1 MGKPKETNYQ
11 EQVDAKLAA
20 LTAQSGCYLFK
31 DANDEIIYV
40 GKAKS
45 LRARVRS
52 YFQSSS
58 SDERYFIPILRE
70 VVADLET
77 VVTATEKEAAV
88 LENELIKKHQP
99 RFNVKLRDDK
109 DFLCLKLDRKREW
122 PRLDLVRRPKADGA
136 RYFGPYHSATS
147 ARRTLHLVNKHFQL
161 RTCTDA
167 ELKSRRRPC
176 LQYQIKRCPAPCVYE
191 VARDWYD
198 EQVRAVELFLD
209 ARHDELTRELDEKM
223 HEASEEL
230 EFEVAAIYR
239 DQLKAV
245 ESIRQQQRVVSVQRI
260 DQDVL
265 GIYREAEMVELVLML
280 VRKGH
285 VTDSQ
290 SFSLG
295 RSELPDEEVLSH
307 FLTQYYAPD
316 THLGTVPD
324 EIILPVRPDAVQGL
338 ADWLSETRNK
348 RVKVVVPSKGN
359 KRRLLEMAVDNAAHA
374 FKEKQRS
381 SEEIDARLED
391 LRKKLRLETL
401 PRVIECCDISHH
413 GGGDAVG
420 SVVCLRD
427 GAPDRKRYKI
437 FRIKTTDTGDDYAAI
452 SEVLARR
459 FRRGRQAREGDP
471 NGDWDLPDLFV
482 VDGGRGQLGVALTA
496 ARDLGLHDLPIVG
509 LAKERES
516 VTGEKLVDRVYL
528 PGQKNGIQLRPTSA
542 ALYFLAHAR
551 DEAHRF
557 ANVGR
562 KKVGK
567 KRSLK
572 SELDDIRGIGPVAKK
587 ALLRVLGSMDAVR
600 AAGDEQ
606 ILAVPGVTKRHLTA
620 LRKALGAS
628 EQHVAGDGD
637 RGEDADGDG
646 EHHRGT

>member
-1 MGKPKETNYQ
+1 MGKPNDKTGSDDAVGYQ
-11 EQVDAKLAA
+11 ERIDAKLAS
-20 LTAQSGCYLFK
+20 LTASSGCYLFK
-31 DANDEIIYV
+31 DAKDDIIYV

-45 LRARVRS
+45 LRSRVRS
-52 YFQSSS
+52 YFQASN
-58 SDERYFIPILRE
+58 SDERYFLPILRDI
-70 VVADLET
+70 VADVET

-109 DFLCLKLDRKREW
+109 DFLCLRLDTKRDW

-167 ELKSRRRPC
+167 ELKSRRRAC
-176 LQYQIKRCPAPCVYE
+176 LQYQIKRCPAPCVHE
-191 VARDWYD
+191 VARDWYG
-198 EQVRAVELFLD
+198 EQVRSVELFLD
-209 ARHDELTRELDEKM
+209 ARHDELTADLNDSMER
-223 HEASEEL
+223 ASDEL
-230 EFEVAAIYR
+230 EFELAAIYR

-245 ESIRQQQRVVSVQRI
+245 ESIRQQQRVVSVRRI

-265 GIYREAEMVELVLML
+265 GLYREADTIELVLMM

-285 VTDSQ
+285 VTDTQ

-295 RSELPDEEVLSH
+295 RSELPDEEVISH
-307 FLTQYYAPD
+307 FLTQYYGSEVYVGA
-316 THLGTVPD
+316 LPD
-324 EIILPVRPDAVQGL
+324 ELVLPVRPDAVQGF
-338 ADWLSETRNK
+338 ADWLLETRNK
-348 RVKVVVPSKGN
+348 RVKIVVPRQGA
-359 KRRLLEMAVDNAAHA
+359 KRRLLEMALENAEHA

-381 SEEIDARLED
+381 SEEIESRLED
-391 LRKKLRLETL
+391 LRKKLRLPTL
-401 PRVIECCDISHH
+401 PRLIECCDISHL

-427 GAPDRKRYKI
+427 GAPDKKRYRTFNI
-437 FRIKTTDTGDDYAAI
+437 QTTGDGDDYSAMY
-452 SEVLARR
+452 EVLARR
-459 FRRGRQAREGDP
+459 FRRGRDAASEG
-471 NGDWDLPDLFV
+471 NSEWELPDLFV

-509 LAKERES
+509 LAKERQT
-516 VTGEKLVDRVYL
+516 VTGELLVDRVYL

-557 ANVGR
+557 ANRGR

-567 KRSLK
+567 KRRLK
-572 SELDDIRGIGPVAKK
+572 SELDDIRGIGPVARK
-587 ALLRVLGSMDAVR
+587 ALLSVLGSMDAVR
-600 AAGDEQ
+600 SASDEQ
-606 ILAVPGVTKRHLTA
+606 ILAVPGVSQRHLTA
-620 LRKALGAS
+620 LRKVVSAPAP
-628 EQHVAGDGD
+628 
-637 RGEDADGDG
+637 AD
-646 EHHRGT
+646 